1 MAALTYLLWLTTRE
15 GLRPETAA
23 ALVRRFGTA
32 EAAYFADPGEYELL
46 SLSEKLCRSLADK
59 SLERAERILGDCDR
73 LGVTLLTYQDA
84 AYPERLLQLHDFP
97 LVLYVK
103 GRLFRFDEELAVAIV
118 GARECTPYG
127 VAMAG
132 RLGLELARSGAL
144 VLSGLAQGI
153 DAAALKGAL
162 QGGGPA
168 VSVLAGGVDVWSTPG
183 ATRDSTRT
191 WPPRGPSCRK
201 TRPAPRR
208 RGGASPSATASSA
221 ACPRAW
227 RRWRPPSTAAR

>member
-118 GARECTPYG
+118 GSRECTPYG

-153 DAAALKGAL
+153 A
-162 QGGGPA
+162 
-168 VSVLAGGVDVWSTPG
+168 S
-183 ATRDSTRT
+183 RDSPRT
-191 WPPRGPSCRK
+191 WPPRGPSCRR

>member
-46 SLSEKLCRSLADK
+46 SLSERLCRSLADK

-118 GARECTPYG
+118 GSRECTPYG
-127 VAMAG
+127 VAMAVPL
-132 RLGLELARSGAL
+132 R
-144 VLSGLAQGI
+144 
-153 DAAALKGAL
+153 
-162 QGGGPA
+162 
-168 VSVLAGGVDVWSTPG
+168 
-183 ATRDSTRT
+183 
-191 WPPRGPSCRK
+191 
-201 TRPAPRR
+201 
-208 RGGASPSATASSA
+208 
-221 ACPRAW
+221 
-227 RRWRPPSTAAR
+227 